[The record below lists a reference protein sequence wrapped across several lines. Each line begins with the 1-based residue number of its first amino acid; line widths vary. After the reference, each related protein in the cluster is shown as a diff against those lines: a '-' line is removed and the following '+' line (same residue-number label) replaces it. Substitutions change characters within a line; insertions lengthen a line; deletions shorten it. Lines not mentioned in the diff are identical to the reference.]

1 MKRFYTLLLT
11 FSFIALGMSAQTLW
25 VKRGAV
31 SIAYDMATLGEVQVA
46 EGGKQLTVQGATY
59 AVETIDQMQITEKT
73 VAQNTVH
80 VNYAESGATVELPGT
95 LAPYVNISV
104 DGADVSIVADAAYE
118 EEVIYC
124 LGGVSENGSFTME
137 GEFKATVV
145 LNELT
150 LTTQKLNMPAINVLN
165 GKRINIEVYGENNI
179 TDTTAG
185 THKGAFFVNG
195 HAEFKGS
202 GVLNIT
208 GKSKHAYVSDEYTQ
222 FESDFTG
229 QVNVLAAEGDAFHI
243 DQYLLMQGG
252 TLTMKQVKG
261 DGIDVSFT
269 NDATDEDNGKVFIEG
284 GTIILDVA
292 ADDTKGIKSDDSM
305 IISGGTI
312 KGTVSGN
319 GTKGLSVDG
328 DLNIN
333 QKTGTTLID
342 LVVTGTTYAPG
353 TAEESKCRGIKGKAD
368 FTFDGGKILISAT
381 GAKSKAISI
390 DGNYYY
396 ISGSLNCA
404 VDAAN

>member
-1 MKRFYTLLLT
+1 MKRFYTLLLI
-11 FSFIALGMSAQTLW
+11 FSFIALGVSAQTLW

-46 EGGKQLTVQGATY
+46 EGGKQLTLQGATY

-73 VAQNTVH
+73 IAQNTVH
-80 VNYAESGATVELPGT
+80 VNFTEAGATVELPGA
-95 LAPYVNISV
+95 LAPFLSILVE
-104 DGADVSIVADAAYE
+104 GADVNIEADAAFQQEITYT
-118 EEVIYC
+118 
-124 LGGVSENGSFTME
+124 LAGASTNGSFTME
-137 GEFKATVV
+137 GDFKATVV
-145 LNELT
+145 LNALT
-150 LTTQKLNMPAINVLN
+150 LTTQTVNMPAINVLN
-165 GKRINIEVYGENNI
+165 GKRINIEVNGENYI
-179 TDTTAG
+179 TDAAAG
-185 THKGAFFVNG
+185 THKGAFFING
-195 HAEFKGS
+195 HAEFTGA
-202 GVLNIT
+202 GNLNIT

-222 FESDFTG
+222 FKEAFTG
-229 QVNVLAAEGDAFHI
+229 QVNVLAAESDAFHI

-261 DGIDVSFT
+261 DGVDVSFT

-284 GTIILDVA
+284 GTILLDVV
-292 ADDTKGIKSDDSM
+292 ADDTKGIKCDDTM
-305 IISGGTI
+305 TISGGTI

-328 DLNIN
+328 DLFIN

-381 GAKSKAISI
+381 GVKSKAISI